1 MQKDCTH
8 TIYLCAKVKQT
19 IDSMRKKALILSAL
33 LSFILSIHGQ
43 NVSSISYRG
52 FVDAGYSISIGDY
65 EFGRFE
71 VNTSHGC
78 QFNPYLFLGAGAGLH
93 FMSSY
98 ETKGMDIPL
107 DVRDSQVDIPV
118 FANVRC
124 NFSKKKVSPFIDV
137 KGGTYV
143 TNNGGLYVNASAGC
157 RFAINYTQGVSI
169 AVGYASEK
177 LEFETFSRFTS
188 HTSMDYTRSPRKLD
202 TEAITMKVGFEF

>member
-1 MQKDCTH
+1 MKSFVM
-8 TIYLCAKVKQT
+8 A
-19 IDSMRKKALILSAL
+19 AILPCV
-33 LSFILSIHGQ
+33 LSIHGQ
-43 NVSSISYRG
+43 NVSRNCYRG
-52 FVDAGYSISIGDY
+52 YIDAGYSIGVGDY

-71 VNTSHGC
+71 VNTSQGY
-78 QFNPYLFLGAGAGLH
+78 QFNPYIFLGVGAGLH

-118 FANVRC
+118 FANIRC
-124 NFSKKKVSPFIDV
+124 NFSKKKVSPFVDV

-157 RFAINYTQGVSI
+157 RFAINEKQAVSL

-177 LEFETFSRFTS
+177 LEFETFDRFTS
-188 HTSMDYTRSPRKLD
+188 NTSMNYTRSPRKLD
-202 TEAITMKVGFEF
+202 TEAITLKLGFEF